1 MELEHPKD
9 SPEEIRDEMARTPKR
24 CSAKDCNNRG
34 IFFEKLVNAQLGG
47 WFCKSCRDQLKALGI
62 FSQE

>member
-1 MELEHPKD
+1 
-9 SPEEIRDEMARTPKR
+9 MAKSKTINETHRRAIIR
-24 CSAKDCNNRG
+24 CSAKHCNNRG
-34 IFFEKLVNAQLGG
+34 FFFEKIANAQLGG

>member
-1 MELEHPKD
+1 MIKSKTINETHHRAL
-9 SPEEIRDEMARTPKR
+9 IR
-24 CSAKDCNNRG
+24 CSAKDCNNTG
-34 IFFEKLVNAQLGG
+34 IFFEKLANAPLGG